1 MSVAKTIPS
10 GYHSITPY
18 LVVQGAL
25 EAIEF
30 YKKAF
35 GAIEVLRLRLPNG
48 QLGHAELKIGDSPIM
63 LSDEAPEW
71 DARSPQSIGGSPVTI
86 SLYVDD
92 VDSVVPTA
100 VAAGA
105 KLVRPIADQFYGDRS
120 AALEDPFGHK
130 WHVATHKED
139 MTPAEMQRRFDALM
153 G

>member
-1 MSVAKTIPS
+1 MPVAKTIPD

-35 GAIEVLRLRLPNG
+35 GAIEILRLTLPNG
-48 QLGHAELKIGDSPIM
+48 RLGHAELKIGDSPIM

>member
-1 MSVAKTIPS
+1 MPVAKTIPD

>member
-35 GAIEVLRLRLPNG
+35 GAIEILRLTLPNG
-48 QLGHAELKIGDSPIM
+48 RLGHAELKIGDSPIM

>member
-1 MSVAKTIPS
+1 MPVAKTITD
-10 GYHSITPY
+10 GYRSITPY

>member
-139 MTPAEMQRRFDALM
+139 MTPVEMQRRFDALM

>member
-71 DARSPQSIGGSPVTI
+71 DARSPKSIGGSPVTI

-139 MTPAEMQRRFDALM
+139 MTPVEMQRRFDALM

>member
-1 MSVAKTIPS
+1 MPVAKTIPD

-71 DARSPQSIGGSPVTI
+71 DARSPKSIGGSPVTI

-139 MTPAEMQRRFDALM
+139 MTPVEMQRRFDALM